1 LSEEKLAGDPGN
13 VIEATS
19 NRRSSV
25 GFFYSRKISGRQFRT
40 FATIPAISGHGATV
54 NLAFQYRR
62 VFMDKE
68 QSASIGRRGLVATL
82 VALGGA
88 AVAKLISPE
97 RAEAGHNTNIAY
109 DSQTVMHLD
118 VTNTTAGSSRIS
130 SNISGTAAA
139 VVLNN
144 YPVGISRPDGMLGR
158 TMYTTSNCAGVA
170 GTCENATG
178 GIGVHGGAKS
188 TTGTGVFGFA
198 GSVVSSEPQP
208 GGAGVYGV
216 GPLVGVQ
223 GKSNASAI
231 GVRGIGAIGVFGGAT
246 DADPVGVQGNTRNGI
261 GTVGVTV
268 ANGWGLYGESQSG
281 VALVANSS
289 LGTALVANASTPGT
303 FAGLFGGDVMVQGN
317 FTVAA
322 GFAKSVA
329 VQGRDGELH
338 RMYCMESP
346 EAYFEDFGHG
356 KLDSNGTATVQ
367 LDPEFVNIVESK
379 AYDVFLTEYAA
390 GQNLYISNRDVDKFE
405 VKSNT
410 PGAVGEFGYRVVA
423 RRKDLKAGRLEKI
436 AKPPIAAEIVRSQSL
451 PKVPTGSDV
460 FVGPPAAD
468 EPVNRRRPR
477 RTYGTPPR

>member
-1 LSEEKLAGDPGN
+1 
-13 VIEATS
+13 
-19 NRRSSV
+19 
-25 GFFYSRKISGRQFRT
+25 
-40 FATIPAISGHGATV
+40 
-54 NLAFQYRR
+54 
-62 VFMDKE
+62 MDKE

-82 VALGGA
+82 GALGGA
-88 AVAKLISPE
+88 AVAKLISSE

-109 DSQTVMHLD
+109 ASQTVMHLD

-223 GKSNASAI
+223 GKSNASI
-231 GVRGIGAIGVFGGAT
+231 GVKGIGGVIGVLGGAT
-246 DADPVGVQGNTRNGI
+246 DADPVGVQGNTRNGW

-268 ANGWGLYGESQSG
+268 AGGWALYGLSQSTG
-281 VALVANSS
+281 VGLVAVSS
-289 LGTALVANASTPGT
+289 LGNALIANASTPGT
-303 FAGLFGGDVMVQGN
+303 FAGLFGGDVLVQGN

-390 GQNLYISNRDVDKFE
+390 GQNLYISNRDGDKFE
-405 VKSNT
+405 VKSNA

-436 AKPPIAAEIVRSQSL
+436 AKPPIAAEIVRSKSL

-468 EPVNRRRPR
+468 EPVGGVRWQRPR
-477 RTYGTPPR
+477 KR

>member
-1 LSEEKLAGDPGN
+1 
-13 VIEATS
+13 
-19 NRRSSV
+19 
-25 GFFYSRKISGRQFRT
+25 
-40 FATIPAISGHGATV
+40 
-54 NLAFQYRR
+54 
-62 VFMDKE
+62 MDKE

-223 GKSNASAI
+223 GKSNASI
-231 GVRGIGAIGVFGGAT
+231 GVKGIGGVIGVLGGAT
-246 DADPVGVQGNTRNGI
+246 DADPVGVQGNTRNGW
-261 GTVGVTV
+261 GAVGVTV
-268 ANGWGLYGESQSG
+268 AGGWAVYGLSQSTG
-281 VALVANSS
+281 VGLVAVSS
-289 LGTALVANASTPGT
+289 LGNALVANASTPGT

-390 GQNLYISNRDVDKFE
+390 GQNLYISNRDGDKFE
-405 VKSNT
+405 VKSNA

-436 AKPPIAAEIVRSQSL
+436 AKPPIAAEIVRSKSL

-468 EPVNRRRPR
+468 EPVGGVRWQRPR
-477 RTYGTPPR
+477 KR